1 LVKNILFLVNRN
13 LYYRHYGPFIDYFLN
28 LGHNLNL
35 LHDYS
40 HARDGVKGSY
50 FPALNS
56 VPDFKGKISFYGIY
70 KTKNDIISFIK
81 ENSIDFVFSL
91 NSYNYYD
98 IDKVSIEPSKWV
110 CLQHWADN
118 FQHGPIEPFSCD
130 HFLSYSKYWWDSF
143 IRSDYHK
150 DAYKLKPNIHHIG
163 HPLNYLIDKL
173 DRDYI
178 KKKYNIP
185 LDKKVLTYLPIGPAP
200 MYIFQTVYQKLWLV
214 YRYSS
219 NVYKQKI
226 KYFMSLINPFLFMK
240 KEELVDE
247 KRIIT
252 SIANFCSN
260 NDFISIAKTR
270 FKSNHSNFFYE
281 NLDHVFYDET
291 FYPPTI
297 TELLFISDIT
307 INHFSMAT
315 FESIAMKSFTININL
330 EPVFENFTYAL
341 RALFDRK
348 WIDDFTIDGLGSI
361 MSGNHFIQE
370 FGSSDYKEFQIK
382 NNFYDDFMLK
392 YFSGTDP
399 QNFYNTLDKLVNGD
413 FDDVK

>member
-1 LVKNILFLVNRN
+1 MVKNILFLVNRN

-118 FQHGPIEPFSCD
+118 FQYGPIEPFSCD

-150 DAYKLKPNIHHIG
+150 DSHILKPKIHHIG

-200 MYIFQTVYQKLWLV
+200 MYIFQTVYQKLGTGTESKKGETIWVDTHVDNSAVTPPIPDTVNINYLL
-214 YRYSS
+214 SS
-219 NVYKQKI
+219 DVYKSIYLSHKI
-226 KYFMSLINPFLFMK
+226 DADTWTHVAFVYDRGQT
-240 KEELVDE
+240 E
-247 KRIIT
+247 R
-252 SIANFCSN
+252 
-260 NDFISIAKTR
+260 ISIYINGEYVAQT
-270 FKSNHSNFFYE
+270 E
-281 NLDHVFYDET
+281 NEQAELEDILLPAVDGYIGRKGDDH
-291 FYPPTI
+291 
-297 TELLFISDIT
+297 
-307 INHFSMAT
+307 
-315 FESIAMKSFTININL
+315 
-330 EPVFENFTYAL
+330 
-341 RALFDRK
+341 
-348 WIDDFTIDGLGSI
+348 
-361 MSGNHFIQE
+361 
-370 FGSSDYKEFQIK
+370 
-382 NNFYDDFMLK
+382 
-392 YFSGTDP
+392 
-399 QNFYNTLDKLVNGD
+399 
-413 FDDVK
+413 DVHA